1 MPCAVVAWGELQS
14 GKTGELTP
22 PERFADSALAKDIL
36 KIAKTIADGTKELK
50 MQRSPHLVLLN
61 LEFYDERSLGMKG
74 GTTATSF
81 QQLS

>member
-1 MPCAVVAWGELQS
+1 MNTARTESRGTFLDVQGELQS

-36 KIAKTIADGTKELK
+36 KKIAKTIADGTKELK

-61 LEFYDERSLGMKG
+61 LEFYDERWLGI
-74 GTTATSF
+74 
-81 QQLS
+81 L